1 MLLIWVLAAA
11 VLTGYLRGGRLKHY
25 VQEPLSWLAC
35 PIGAFALEALIPLWQ
50 RLSLPE
56 TVWLGCM
63 VLAQYTLLLMFC
75 FRNRSRGI
83 SMLLIGL
90 ASLSNLA
97 AMCCN
102 GFRMPVSSAVY
113 DYPVFASFVARVS
126 AGELPEYVIVN
137 DAAPLW
143 FLGDVIPVPYVLPG
157 MASIGDVLLGA
168 GIFILM
174 QQLMGL
180 GRGKHSMAAPASM
193 KK

>member
-1 MLLIWVLAAA
+1 MLLIWVLSAA

-25 VQEPLSWLAC
+25 VQEPLGWLAC
-35 PIGAFALEALIPLWQ
+35 PIVAFALEALIPLWQ

-63 VLAQYTLLLMFC
+63 VLAQYALLLLFC
-75 FRNRSRGI
+75 YRNRSRGI

-113 DYPVFASFVARVS
+113 DYPVFAFFVARVS

-137 DAAPLW
+137 HTAPLW
-143 FLGDVIPVPYVLPG
+143 FLG
-157 MASIGDVLLGA
+157 M
-168 GIFILM
+168 
-174 QQLMGL
+174 
-180 GRGKHSMAAPASM
+180 
-193 KK
+193 